1 MSDYPFQL
9 GSCLFLTPQLSSSL
23 MQTPVP
29 EHVHS
34 TGIYEVHY
42 ITSGYGTLI
51 ASGRRFDL
59 YPGILYVTGPHIPHS
74 QLLPEQNPMA
84 EACIYYKVAPLTG
97 KSSAVPTAK
106 KEEAAVRILLDH
118 PFWIGRDNQNIRPL
132 LENIFTEMEQNHPD
146 ADIMIS
152 CYLKQ
157 LVLLLVR
164 NMRDNQQIHGNGNTT
179 AAGEIDLNS
188 KRFYLIE
195 CAFLS
200 EFQTITLS
208 SLSSRIGL
216 STRQTQRLL
225 QTYYGM
231 DFNQKRVQAR
241 MAKARL
247 LLESTDLSVGKIAEE
262 VGYATSEHFCN
273 TFRKVCQMT
282 PLQYRRKDG
291 QPFSFL

>member
-1 MSDYPFQL
+1 MADYPFQL
-9 GSCLFLTPQLSSSL
+9 GSWLFLTPQLSSSI
-23 MQTPVP
+23 MQAPVP
-29 EHVHS
+29 EHEHS

-51 ASGRRFDL
+51 ASGQRFDL

-84 EACIYYKVAPLTG
+84 EACVYYKVSALTG
-97 KSSAVPTAK
+97 KSAAAPGSE
-106 KEEAAVRILLDH
+106 KEDSVVRVLLEH
-118 PFWIGRDNQNIRPL
+118 PFWIGRDHHGIRPL
-132 LENIFTEMEQNHPD
+132 LDHIFTELAQKSPETDLMV
-146 ADIMIS
+146 S

-164 NMRDNQQIHGNGNTT
+164 NIRDSRKLQGNVTT
-179 AAGEIDLNS
+179 PAAGEIDLNS

-208 SLSSRIGL
+208 SLSSRIDL

-247 LLESTDLSVGKIAEE
+247 LLESTDLPVGKIAEAA
-262 VGYATSEHFCN
+262 GYATSEHFCN
-273 TFRKVCQMT
+273 TFRKVYQMT
-282 PLQYRRKDG
+282 PLQYRRKEGG
-291 QPFSFL
+291 QPS